1 MKNGLADLNN
11 HLFAQIEA
19 LDNDELSSDEAA
31 RLIEK
36 SKVMIGLAGQILN
49 VAKTQIDAMKLKE
62 ACGLTDDD
70 MPELIQNKDCRRA
83 LDAQAAAK
91 RRLIGGC
98 I

>member
-19 LDNDELSSDEAA
+19 LGNDELSSDEVA
-31 RLIEK
+31 RLVEK

-70 MPELIQNKDCRRA
+70 MPELIRNKDCRRELA
-83 LDAQAAAK
+83 VQEAAK